1 MAITTEDLDRLVY
14 LPVLRSRQAELRGYE
29 RLRPATKAGI
39 IPVISLGN
47 LGKIRESSRVLE
59 AVNER
64 VGRAFVDLNLY
75 SSQAC
80 DDVERLINP
89 DNHYEA
95 WRECIRNAGEN
106 ILPVPIL
113 IENAPLRDFVR
124 QVSLIEQDFG
134 VVVLRSRNPIRDHRK
149 LETAISAVDDPD
161 NVFVVLDF
169 GYIRGS
175 QEAHEVEAVRL
186 INSLRTMAPSLRI
199 AIQSSSYPRSIAAH
213 GQEAGALDVL
223 EREFHERLG
232 GDEVAIYGDHGSIHS
247 EPFEPAMARFVPRID
262 YPTGFE
268 WIFRRHRAD
277 QGGYSQCAR
286 EITELPEW
294 DPEAV
299 REMWGAQCIQDAAV
313 SPEVPAGFGSPAPW
327 IGVRVNLHLE
337 RQWEI
342 SSRTDED
349 DGEW

>member
-1 MAITTEDLDRLVY
+1 MTINSEDLDRLIY
-14 LPVLRSRQAELRGYE
+14 LPVLRSRQAELKGYE
-29 RLRPATKAGI
+29 MLRSETKAGI

-47 LGKIRESSRVLE
+47 LGKIRDSTRVLD
-59 AVNER
+59 AVNDR

-75 SSQAC
+75 SNQAC
-80 DDVERLINP
+80 DDVEDLVNP

-95 WRECIRNAGEN
+95 WRMRIRDAGDN
-106 ILPVPIL
+106 LLPVPI
-113 IENAPLRDFVR
+113 IVESAPLRDFVR
-124 QVSLIEQDFG
+124 QVSLIERDYG
-134 VVVLRSRNPIRDHRK
+134 VVVLRSRNPTRDQRK

-175 QEAHEVEAVRL
+175 QEAHEFEAVRL

-199 AIQSSSYPRSIAAH
+199 AIQSSSYPRSVAVH
-213 GQEAGALDVL
+213 GQEAGALEVI

-232 GDEVAIYGDHGSIHS
+232 GNEVVIYGDHGSIHS

-277 QGGYSQCAR
+277 QGGYTRCAS
-286 EITELPEW
+286 EIIELPEW
-294 DPEAV
+294 DPDAV
-299 REMWGAQCIQDAAV
+299 PELWGAQCIQQAAD
-313 SPEVPAGFGSPAPW
+313 SPEVPAGFGAPAPW

-342 SSRTDED
+342 SSRTED
-349 DGEW
+349 DEGEW